1 MRKIIITGGFGFIGV
16 NFIEYLLNYKLCEKI
31 YVIDMNKPLDKYSKI
46 KIDKFIYEKKIIF
59 INHDIRKPIMQNEEL
74 KNTDLIINLAAVHKM
89 PGHNDFEYFETNIEG
104 AKNICKFADKIRCKN
119 IIFTSSI
126 SIYGSGSYA
135 KDENTKPI
143 PDTPYGKSKLE
154 AEKIHEGWQK
164 DTDKILL
171 ICRPGVVFGPGE
183 NGNVTRL
190 VKLIKKKMFFYIGNK
205 NVKKGGIYIYE
216 LLNQIIWI
224 NQNQLKKKFPNK
236 IIFNGVFQNSYS
248 FKDYAENIR
257 SIYKYNL
264 NVINIEK
271 KIFLFILK
279 FTSFITKNLSTSS
292 NFNYMRLKKL
302 IISNDIIPKFL
313 IENNYSFRYDLKT
326 SLQEWSQT
334 KNNEW

>member
-1 MRKIIITGGFGFIGV
+1 MSKIIITGGFGFIGV
-16 NFIEYLLNYKLCEKI
+16 NFIEYLLNNKLCEKI
-31 YVIDMNKPLDKYSKI
+31 YIIDMNKPLDKYFNS

-74 KNTDLIINLAAVHKM
+74 KNADLIINLAAVHKM

-126 SIYGSGSYA
+126 SIYGSGSHA
-135 KDENTKPI
+135 KDEYTKPI

-154 AEKIHEGWQK
+154 AEKIHEAWQK
-164 DTDKILL
+164 DNDKILL

-190 VKLIKKKMFFYIGNK
+190 VKLIKKKMFFYMGNK

-216 LLNQIIWI
+216 LLNQIMWI
-224 NQNQLKKKFPNK
+224 NQNQLKKNFPNK
-236 IIFNGVFQNSYS
+236 IIFNGVFKNSYS

-279 FTSFITKNLSTSS
+279 FTSFITKNLSSSS

-313 IENNYSFRYDLKT
+313 IENNYSFKYDLRT
-326 SLQEWSQT
+326 SLQEWSEI

>member
-1 MRKIIITGGFGFIGV
+1 MKKIIITGGFGFIGV
-16 NFIEYLLNYKLCEKI
+16 NFIEYLLNNKLCEKI
-31 YVIDMNKPLDKYSKI
+31 YVIDMNKTLDKYLKSKV
-46 KIDKFIYEKKIIF
+46 DKFVYEKRVIYIK
-59 INHDIRKPIMQNEEL
+59 HDIRKPINQYEEL
-74 KNTDLIINLAAVHKM
+74 KDVNLIINLAAVHKM

-135 KDENTKPI
+135 KDENTKPK

-190 VKLIKKKMFFYIGNK
+190 VKLIKKKMFFYMGNK
-205 NVKKGGIYIYE
+205 NVKKGGIYIFE

-224 NQNQLKKKFPNK
+224 NQNQLKRNFPNK
-236 IIFNGVFQNSYS
+236 IIFNGVFKNSYS

-279 FTSFITKNLSTSS
+279 FTSSITKNLSSSS

-313 IENNYSFRYDLKT
+313 IENNYSFKYDLKT
-326 SLQEWSQT
+326 SLQEWSEI